1 MAYYRKMLVR
11 KLFGSRRRRLLLP
24 GMTALFLA
32 FSAASFSKRDAIS
45 WYLGV
50 WRAESL
56 ISKSEWAAEL
66 GDWKKATQTAVAA
79 WQLHPGEITILRRM
93 YEAFSGARSA
103 EALAVGR
110 SLFEHPQATSEDR
123 LSVISLFLGT
133 GDLVTVSSLF
143 SKLRPAERE
152 KPEAL
157 ELGARFFLARNHPQ
171 GALPLIDRL
180 RMKREEP
187 RDLLLAAKTLSLTPS
202 EGDLAIAESQRIIG
216 ELFRNTTDDSLAV
229 EGFLLL
235 STISSAHWQGDLFE
249 DARSRLSSLEE
260 RGTTVP
266 ARAWLLADEIEMK
279 NHPERR
285 QEILQAA
292 MDRWFGLEPRL
303 LGQWLVGQGEAKR
316 FLDQV
321 PRSVA
326 LERPEMVPVVTQALI
341 LENRWERAL
350 SLLER
355 APEGTDPVV
364 LLSLKAMIQTQ
375 TGHVA
380 EAKQNWIRSYRQA
393 EMTTG
398 RQALLRCAQLASLG
412 NQTDLRDKALAEAI
426 SRPSS
431 LSIAATDVA
440 FLFPSLASQNRSDD
454 LLQVSLGLLD
464 SEPENPQI
472 LNNAVWLQ
480 LMKGRADEDKVKKL
494 AENAKRFPAVN
505 ALQST
510 LALAQLKAGHT
521 EDALSTLEPMKQRIE
536 AGEAESAPTDRALV
550 ALALARA
557 GETQRSREIANT
569 VRWDKLLS
577 VERQFF
583 TAAIDEAIDDRLGLD
598 ERGIGN

>member
-1 MAYYRKMLVR
+1 
-11 KLFGSRRRRLLLP
+11 
-24 GMTALFLA
+24 
-32 FSAASFSKRDAIS
+32 
-45 WYLGV
+45 
-50 WRAESL
+50 
-56 ISKSEWAAEL
+56 
-66 GDWKKATQTAVAA
+66 
-79 WQLHPGEITILRRM
+79 
-93 YEAFSGARSA
+93 
-103 EALAVGR
+103 
-110 SLFEHPQATSEDR
+110 
-123 LSVISLFLGT
+123 
-133 GDLVTVSSLF
+133 
-143 SKLRPAERE
+143 
-152 KPEAL
+152 
-157 ELGARFFLARNHPQ
+157 
-171 GALPLIDRL
+171 
-180 RMKREEP
+180 
-187 RDLLLAAKTLSLTPS
+187 
-202 EGDLAIAESQRIIG
+202 
-216 ELFRNTTDDSLAV
+216 
-229 EGFLLL
+229 
-235 STISSAHWQGDLFE
+235 
-249 DARSRLSSLEE
+249 
-260 RGTTVP
+260 
-266 ARAWLLADEIEMK
+266 
-279 NHPERR
+279 
-285 QEILQAA
+285 

-440 FLFPSLASQNRSDD
+440 FLFPSLARQNRSDD